1 MTNLSWGPVSNLTQ
15 GVSLTFETIFL
26 GTWIYFLGRA
36 LWQSLW
42 GFVMRHHLWNMS
54 TKVRNN
60 EPQYRAHLISPLD
73 RSKYS
78 QQTMTLT
85 LTRLHLRCTLS
96 ERRKGALSCSRTSA
110 ETWIG
115 QLRVSWRIRGS
126 WTKRTRPAIRMPL
139 MRELLTLLSGS
150 TSREMVSTYL
160 SGSCWKNPK
169 FYFRGASLWC
179 DPGDRKLKRRF
190 WGQQRLW
197 SCPTSEV

>member
-1 MTNLSWGPVSNLTQ
+1 MAALPWSSQSAMTNLSWGPVSNLTQ

-54 TKVRNN
+54 MKVRNN
-60 EPQYRAHLISPLD
+60 DRARLIPPLD

-96 ERRKGALSCSRTSA
+96 ERIRGTLSFSRTSTK
-110 ETWIG
+110 TWIG

-139 MRELLTLLSGS
+139 MRELLTLLSGW
-150 TSREMVSTYL
+150 TSREVVSPSL
-160 SGSCWKNPK
+160 SGS
-169 FYFRGASLWC
+169 G
-179 DPGDRKLKRRF
+179 
-190 WGQQRLW
+190 
-197 SCPTSEV
+197 